1 MGLEG
6 RMTRSSL
13 GPQTLSTK
21 ETAASF
27 GFGSSDRA
35 TWSKVFSTKEHAKAD
50 YGKTSPGP
58 VYDAKSSLGVQFT
71 SEKGT
76 LPLFSFGTAD
86 RFARSTARSK
96 SAMVPGPGAYQAASA
111 LGEQQVSHGII
122 GWGMCRCDAPGGRW
136 AMVALLN
143 AVEGGGNNSERHIGD
158 N

>member
-1 MGLEG
+1 
-6 RMTRSSL
+6 MTRSSL
-13 GPQTLSTK
+13 GAQTLSTK

-71 SEKGT
+71 SEKAT

-96 SAMVPGPGAYQAASA
+96 SAHVPGPGAYAAPSA
-111 LGEQQVSHGII
+111 LGKQPVRKRKGTGGV
-122 GWGMCRCDAPGGRW
+122 GWGERGGK
-136 AMVALLN
+136 
-143 AVEGGGNNSERHIGD
+143 
-158 N
+158 